1 MGLGPRLELRQSQQL
16 VMTPQLQLAIKLLTL
31 TNVELET
38 YIGDEMERNPL
49 LSTDDSREAGG
60 EAQVEAAPTAVDPV
74 TSGLDQL
81 LGTPTSGTDAPLDV
95 DYTGEA
101 FHHDSGSDISDW
113 GAAAS
118 SGEGEDNDFE
128 RFADA
133 EASLI
138 DVLGA
143 QASAAFEDDD
153 LVIAR
158 HIIDL
163 IDDAGY
169 LTESLDVVAD
179 RLGVELAQ
187 VEAVLAV
194 IHGFEPTGVGARSL
208 GECLALQAREV
219 DRLDP
224 AMAALLGHLDLV
236 ARGDMQALMRV
247 CRVDREDVADMIREL
262 RRYDPKPG
270 LRHGGERA
278 PPVVADVFVLR
289 GDDGEWRIELNQ
301 ATLPRLIVDRDY
313 QAVLEHG
320 ARGKPDRATTN
331 FVGDCLNSANWLMKA
346 LDQRART
353 IVKVTSEMVKQQRG
367 FFEHG
372 VSELRP
378 LTLRTIAEAVEM
390 HESTISRV
398 TSNKYL
404 QCERGLF
411 ELRYFFTSGIHS
423 NDGGEASS
431 ALSVKD
437 RIGRLIAGEGMETL
451 SDDQLVTILKGEGFD
466 IARRTVAKYR
476 EALGLPSSF
485 NRRRARLVAAA

>member
-49 LSTDDSREAGG
+49 LSTDDGGGDGPAGDG
-60 EAQVEAAPTAVDPV
+60 AAEPLPAAVDPV
-74 TSGLDQL
+74 TGGLDQL
-81 LGTPTSGTDAPLDV
+81 LGGSGTGTDAPLDV
-95 DYTGEA
+95 DYGGEA
-101 FHHDSGSDISDW
+101 FNHDSGSDLSDW

-118 SGEGEDNDFE
+118 NGVGEDNDFE
-128 RFADA
+128 QVA
-133 EASLI
+133 EADQSLI
-138 DVLGA
+138 DVLCA
-143 QASAAFEDDD
+143 QASAAFDAAD
-153 LVIAR
+153 LIIAR

-169 LTESLDVVAD
+169 LTEDIDAIAD
-179 RLGVELAQ
+179 RLGVEPAR
-187 VEAVLAV
+187 VEAILTV
-194 IHGFEPTGVGARSL
+194 IQAFEPTGVGARSL
-208 GECLALQAREV
+208 RECLCLQAREV

-224 AMAALLGHLDLV
+224 AMACLLDHLDMV
-236 ARGDMQALMRV
+236 ARNDFVGLMRA
-247 CRVDREDVADMIREL
+247 CHVDREDVADMIREL

-270 LRHGGERA
+270 LRYGGERA
-278 PPVVADVFVLR
+278 PPVVADVFVTR

-301 ATLPRLIVDRDY
+301 ATLPRLIIDRDY
-313 QAVLEHG
+313 QAVLEKG
-320 ARGKPDRATTN
+320 ADKATTS
-331 FVGDCLNSANWLMKA
+331 FVGDCLVSANWLMKA

-353 IVKVTSEMVKQQRG
+353 IVKVASELVKQQRG

-378 LTLRTIAEAVEM
+378 LTLRSIAEAVEM

-398 TSNKYL
+398 TSTKYL

-423 NDGGEASS
+423 NDGGEAAS

-437 RIGRLIAGEGMETL
+437 RIARLIAGESDDTL
-451 SDDQLVTILKGEGFD
+451 SDDQLVKILQGEGFD
-466 IARRTVAKYR
+466 VARRTVAKYR
-476 EALGLPSSF
+476 EALGLPSSY
-485 NRRRARLVAAA
+485 NRRRARLIAAA

>member
-49 LSTDDSREAGG
+49 LSTDDSG
-60 EAQVEAAPTAVDPV
+60 EPRIEIDTGPAEAAVPAADPV
-74 TSGLDQL
+74 TGGLDQL
-81 LGTPTSGTDAPLDV
+81 LGATTSGTDAPLDV

-101 FHHDSGSDISDW
+101 FNHDSNSDISDW

-118 SGEGEDNDFE
+118 NGAGEDNDFE
-128 RFADA
+128 QVADND
-133 EASLI
+133 ASLA

-143 QASAAFEDDD
+143 QASAAFDDAE
-153 LVIAR
+153 LIIAR
-158 HIIDL
+158 HLIDL
-163 IDDAGY
+163 IDESGY
-169 LTESLDVVAD
+169 LTESIETVAE
-179 RLGVELAQ
+179 RLGIEIAAVA
-187 VEAVLAV
+187 AVLET
-194 IHGFEPTGVGARSL
+194 IQSFEPTGVGARSL
-208 GECLALQAREV
+208 GECLALQAREI

-224 AMAALLGHLDLV
+224 AMATLLQHLDLV
-236 ARGDMQALMRV
+236 ARNDMPGLVRL

-270 LRHGGERA
+270 LRYGGEHA
-278 PPVVADVFVLR
+278 PPVVADVFVIR
-289 GDDGEWRIELNQ
+289 GSDGEWHIELNQ
-301 ATLPRLIVDRDY
+301 ATLPRLIIDRDY
-313 QAVLEHG
+313 QAVLEAG
-320 ARGKPDRATTN
+320 GDKTTTS

-353 IVKVTSEMVKQQRG
+353 IVKVTSELVKHQRG

-372 VSELRP
+372 VSNLKP
-378 LTLRTIAEAVEM
+378 LTLRTIADAVEM
-390 HESTISRV
+390 HESTVSRV

-411 ELRYFFTSGIHS
+411 ELRYFFTSGISS
-423 NDGGEASS
+423 NDGSEASS

-437 RIGRLIAGEGMETL
+437 RIARLIAAEGDDTL
-451 SDDQLVTILKGEGFD
+451 SDDQLVTILRQEGFD

-476 EALGLPSSF
+476 EALGLASSF